1 MHPKYIVGI
10 VLGALSAA
18 FLIYQFT
25 KEAST
30 LSNTI
35 IVGTNAEYQPYSFV
49 HDGVITGFDIDLIK
63 ELAHRLGK
71 EMVLKDMAFTTLLP
85 DLQMGNLQVIA
96 AGMSPTPERAEH
108 VLFLEPHHAGDPL
121 MLITPKSSNIT
132 SLEMLKNKTI
142 LVNEGFT
149 ADMFISKLPDIDIL
163 RLPSVADAFLTLKN
177 GRADAFVSA
186 QSAVQPFFALY
197 GKEDW
202 SVNRIPDAEDTAA
215 LAVSK
220 KYPALYQELQSE
232 LVKMKADGT
241 VAALQKKWGLHD

>member
-1 MHPKYIVGI
+1 MHPKYIVGL
-10 VLGALSAA
+10 VLSALSAI
-18 FLIYQFT
+18 FLMHQFT
-25 KEAST
+25 KEATFSH
-30 LSNTI
+30 NTI

-49 HDGVITGFDIDLIK
+49 QDGHITGFDIDLIK

-71 EMVLKDMAFTTLLP
+71 EIVLKDMAFTTLLP
-85 DLQMGNLQVIA
+85 DLQMGSLQVIA
-96 AGMSPTPERAEH
+96 TGMSPTPERSQH
-108 VLFLEPHHAGDPL
+108 VLFLEPHHTGDPL
-121 MLITPKSSNIT
+121 VLITPKGSNIT

-149 ADMFISKLPDIDIL
+149 ADTFISKLPNIDIL

-186 QSAVQPFFALY
+186 ESAVQPFFALY

-202 SVNRIPDAEDTAA
+202 SVNVIPDTEDTAA

-220 KYPALYQELQSE
+220 KYPALYEELQRE
-232 LVKMKADGT
+232 LAKMKADGT
-241 VAALQKKWGLHD
+241 VAKLQKKWGLV